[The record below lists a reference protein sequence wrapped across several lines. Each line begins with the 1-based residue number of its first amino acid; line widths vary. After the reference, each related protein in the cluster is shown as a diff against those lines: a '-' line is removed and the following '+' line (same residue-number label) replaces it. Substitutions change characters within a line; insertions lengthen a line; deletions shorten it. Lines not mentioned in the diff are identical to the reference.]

1 MTDEKV
7 VEFYKTLNIFDE
19 DVKNIESDKNLK
31 ITKNEHQI
39 KVSNINSDENSFE
52 YYVNKIKNIIL
63 ENNRWIEVF
72 KIADILGV
80 SRHKKV
86 VEDDSNSTIAH
97 LINRRLKKEGYI
109 TKRINYDR
117 GYSIVVAPP
126 GFSTDTIPEEIQI
139 SSYKTRK

>member
-19 DVKNIESDKNLK
+19 D
-31 ITKNEHQI
+31 
-39 KVSNINSDENSFE
+39 
-52 YYVNKIKNIIL
+52 
-63 ENNRWIEVF
+63 NRWIEVF

-109 TKRINYDR
+109 TKQINYDR